1 MNAKIENVNGII
13 TISNEVIA
21 TVAGD
26 AATRCYGVVG
36 MRPHGIRKIVDK
48 FVKQDPVKSSVKVTG
63 DINSVNVELHIV
75 VTYGMNIS
83 AIAKSIVNKVKY
95 VIFESTGIKVNKVT
109 VKIDGIVE

>member
-1 MNAKIENVNGII
+1 MISYNTRNGSVNLSNKYFADLIGNAVS
-13 TISNEVIA
+13 T
-21 TVAGD
+21 
-26 AATRCYGVVG
+26 CYGVVG
-36 MRPHGIRKIVDK
+36 MRPHGIRRIVDK